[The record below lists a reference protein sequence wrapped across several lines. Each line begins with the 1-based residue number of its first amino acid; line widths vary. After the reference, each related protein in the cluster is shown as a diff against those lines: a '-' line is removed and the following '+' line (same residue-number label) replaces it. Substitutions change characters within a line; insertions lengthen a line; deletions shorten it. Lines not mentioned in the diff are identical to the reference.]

1 MINGM
6 PFARPAD
13 IKVPDALLHH
23 RPWSFFIGLAA
34 LLVGLAFQGQNLG
47 MFEIGDL
54 IPYEN

>member
-1 MINGM
+1 M